1 MFSAETSFKVL
12 FPETKLGI
20 KLQDQGA
27 GLLPVVSGRTALW
40 SLTDSSEMYS
50 YLLALNQN
58 LRIIEYS
65 FMISKHK
72 FGLF

>member
-27 GLLPVVSGRTALW
+27 GLLPVVSGLPYGHSQIQVRCT
-40 SLTDSSEMYS
+40 LTCLHSTKIYV
-50 YLLALNQN
+50 LLSIL
-58 LRIIEYS
+58 L
-65 FMISKHK
+65 
-72 FGLF
+72 